1 MNGVL
6 DWSVGRAMGR
16 QLGTS
21 MAQKKNFGRGKGSS
35 TWLELGGFR
44 SAVHGASVRRVTI
57 IFIRIIIKSNV
68 GEKKFRKNYILM
80 NYSLRYFLFTVF
92 KFKNRLL
99 DDKYSK
105 IELILVLEILNSS
118 GHGRPLRGR
127 VRTQEGSII
136 QFQL

>member
-1 MNGVL
+1 MSFAAAATVASPAVSCSHWGKKRLLNGVL

-21 MAQKKNFGRGKGSS
+21 MAQKKKFGRGKGSS

-68 GEKKFRKNYILM
+68 GEKK
-80 NYSLRYFLFTVF
+80 V
-92 KFKNRLL
+92 
-99 DDKYSK
+99 
-105 IELILVLEILNSS
+105 
-118 GHGRPLRGR
+118 
-127 VRTQEGSII
+127 
-136 QFQL
+136 